1 MGNNNSNSNN
11 NGKEGNDKRGTVF
24 DFLNKIPSS
33 TTATGNASLRKA
45 GGIVKSSSFSSSS
58 SSSSMAPRKDLKKI
72 TAKSAF

>member
-11 NGKEGNDKRGTVF
+11 NGKEGNDKKGTVF

-45 GGIVKSSSFSSSS
+45 GGIVKSSSS

>member
-11 NGKEGNDKRGTVF
+11 NGKEGNDKKGTVF

-45 GGIVKSSSFSSSS
+45 GGIVKSSS

>member
-11 NGKEGNDKRGTVF
+11 NGKEGNDKKGTVF

-45 GGIVKSSSFSSSS
+45 GGIVKSSSFSSI
-58 SSSSMAPRKDLKKI
+58 APRKDLKKI

>member
-11 NGKEGNDKRGTVF
+11 NGKEGNDKKGTVF

-45 GGIVKSSSFSSSS
+45 GGIVKSSS
-58 SSSSMAPRKDLKKI
+58 SSSMAPRKDLKKI